1 MKRFALPAVIA
12 VFLGGGLWL
21 SADAPK
27 PSDDAELEQLR
38 KKASAGGK
46 YRMLIAQIKVDNE
59 KEIGDFKDLGQQ
71 SRTEYAGFKDLPKG
85 YWVYA
90 KPYWY
95 IWRDL
100 SSVAER
106 REKRAWGPEQACGEP
121 DTNMAGDIQTAWA
134 SQSQDDQ
141 DEWLLLEYA
150 EPVVPTAVLVHETYN
165 PGALVRVTAFKLD
178 GTEVELWKGQ
188 DPTGADVEMGV
199 SEVPVKADFR
209 TNRIKIYI
217 ASKDVPGW
225 NEIDAVGVRDKDNK
239 MHWATS
245 AEASSTYAPPYE
257 SLPRT
262 VAPSPLS
269 VNRQQEMRI
278 KKLEDE
284 VAGLKAMIEELK
296 KKVEKKDK

>member
-21 SADAPK
+21 TADSPKPSADA
-27 PSDDAELEQLR
+27 ELAQLL

-46 YRMLIAQIKVDNE
+46 YRMLIGQIKVDNE
-59 KEIGDFKDLGQQ
+59 KDAGDFKDLGLQ

-100 SSVAER
+100 KSVAER

-188 DPTGADVEMGV
+188 DPTAADSEMGV
-199 SEVPVKADFR
+199 SEIPVKVDFK
-209 TNRIKIYI
+209 TNRIRIHI

-225 NEIDAVGVRDKDNK
+225 NEIDAVGIRDTDKK

-245 AEASSTYAPPYE
+245 AHASSTYAQEFDSIPPPPPRNPYE
-257 SLPRT
+257 
-262 VAPSPLS
+262 V
-269 VNRQQEMRI
+269 RI
-278 KKLEDE
+278 EKLESE
-284 VAGLKAMIEELK
+284 IRELKAMVEALQ
-296 KKVEKKDK
+296 KKVDKKDKERAQTI

>member
-1 MKRFALPAVIA
+1 MKRFALPAIMA
-12 VFLGGGLWL
+12 FLAGGLWL
-21 SADAPK
+21 AAETPK
-27 PSDDAELEQLR
+27 PEPNLEQLL
-38 KKASAGGK
+38 KKASINGK
-46 YRMLIAQIKVDNE
+46 YRMLIGQIKVEDE
-59 KEIGDFKDLGQQ
+59 KDAGDFKDLGMQ
-71 SRTEYAGFKDLPKG
+71 SRTEYAGHTDLPRG

-100 SSVAER
+100 SSVAEKR
-106 REKRAWGPEQACGEP
+106 MKRAWGPEQATGEP
-121 DTNMAGDIQTAWA
+121 DTQGAGDIQTAWA

-141 DEWLLLEYA
+141 DEWLLMEYA
-150 EPVVPTAVLVHETYN
+150 EPIVPTAVLVHETYN

-188 DPTGADVEMGV
+188 DPTGADNESGV
-199 SEVPVKADFR
+199 SEVPVKADFK

-225 NEIDAVGVRDKDNK
+225 NEIDAVGVRDRSNK

-245 AEASSTYAPPYE
+245 AHASSTYAPPFE
-257 SLPRT
+257 QIEA
-262 VAPSPLS
+262 APPPPLVS
-269 VNRQQEMRI
+269 QASTAQYEMRI

-284 VAGLKAMIEELK
+284 LTALKSLVEELK